1 MVSPLTFNLFPLHLP
16 TSDVA
21 LGFVLVC
28 TLTLTDRPLMY
39 FVFLGTGLCRLTF
52 FTPVITHHELVTC

>member
-1 MVSPLTFNLFPLHLP
+1 MASPLTVDLCSLHLP
-16 TSDVA
+16 THVVV

-28 TLTLTDRPLMY
+28 TLTHIGRPLMY

-52 FTPVITHHELVTC
+52 FTLMITNHELVTC

>member
-1 MVSPLTFNLFPLHLP
+1 MVSLLTFDLFPLHLP
-16 TSDVA
+16 LNVIAS
-21 LGFVLVC
+21 GFVLLC
-28 TLTLTDRPLMY
+28 TLTHIHRPLMY